1 MDGSRYTPP
10 GHLGNFRDVCG
21 LLMVTVEQQFPS
33 DALTPCDTQN
43 KYAEHSQLYWKYRK
57 RALK

>member
-43 KYAEHSQLYWKYRK
+43 KYAENSLLY
-57 RALK
+57 

>member
-43 KYAEHSQLYWKYRK
+43 KYGENSLLY
-57 RALK
+57 